1 MARRPSWMH
10 ALLLSLVLAVA
21 ASACS
26 SASSQ
31 SAPAPAVSSSH
42 AGSSPASST
51 PPPSTAPATP
61 ARSTQSGTPTAMTS
75 VVPVVVCRTTFG
87 ITPPPAPK
95 TQPTSLTLT
104 VPGGT
109 GAELAIYTD
118 DQGRMRLLAPRSW
131 SCSAM
136 YGADGSGGITVY
148 PTGESVPSDWGAG
161 WKISATSPVQAV
173 IGSQTSACFG
183 CTVGQ

>member
-1 MARRPSWMH
+1 AEW
-10 ALLLSLVLAVA
+10 
-21 ASACS
+21 
-26 SASSQ
+26 
-31 SAPAPAVSSSH
+31 
-42 AGSSPASST
+42 
-51 PPPSTAPATP
+51 
-61 ARSTQSGTPTAMTS
+61 GTPTAMTS

-148 PTGESVPSDWGAG
+148 PTGQSVPSG
-161 WKISATSPVQAV
+161 WEILGTATIQAV
-173 IGSQTSACFG
+173 I
-183 CTVGQ
+183 VGD